1 MPRKRPVLL
10 TPRRSVQYDEG
21 HGDRHYGHCVV
32 AGIDRYPLK
41 ITKGMEKKK
50 LEKRSKLK
58 PFLKIVNYNH
68 VMPTR
73 CAPMTRC
80 TNRGAAAIAGRC
92 YGDQRTWVILPG
104 WGAMC
109 DAWGGQL

>member
-1 MPRKRPVLL
+1 LWGAC
-10 TPRRSVQYDEG
+10 SQYDEG

-50 LEKRSKLK
+50 LDKRSKLK

-73 CAPMTRC
+73 SVPSSMRTA
-80 TNRGAAAIAGRC
+80 GADGTEHEEACCLA
-92 YGDQRTWVILPG
+92 
-104 WGAMC
+104 
-109 DAWGGQL
+109 